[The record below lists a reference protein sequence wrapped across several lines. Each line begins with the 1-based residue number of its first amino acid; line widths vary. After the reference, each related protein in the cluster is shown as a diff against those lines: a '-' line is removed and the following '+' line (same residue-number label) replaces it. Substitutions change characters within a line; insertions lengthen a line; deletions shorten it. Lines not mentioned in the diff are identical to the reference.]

1 MTLETGMLLEYLET
15 CYIGSTDPLAISDGG

>member
-15 CYIGSTDPLAISDGG
+15 CYIGSADPPAISDGG